1 MKKLRESKIY
11 IPTNTREHKKM
22 FKAKKNWIVSG
33 LFVVSSIAV
42 GIGLPNTTVAH
53 AADLS
58 GAQQEQSTTDSS
70 KITESQNANQL
81 TLPAATSQASSA
93 NQDTSISKTKT
104 TTVNSVSVSAQSSD
118 TNDISATSSANSAA
132 NTATNTASNAV
143 SSANSAIAAD
153 PTAHPVVASN
163 AGVIASAANNQGAIS
178 DDKNQSSAS
187 QASDTF
193 EVQGNI
199 SGSSITTS
207 DWQSKGF
214 NISVVTPNNATVDP
228 VEIKIGSDGIATAT
242 LSDGRTVQFTLDIV
256 NNDPSVKDLLTK
268 VARDQLLV
276 NAKQATIDNDNDEV
290 ATLTQ
295 AVNDSKKAIS
305 DLNNAIADNLQ
316 SFANSTSQLSIG
328 TSKLPDGSTVYTF
341 NPNNN
346 IGGIAIKDAKTTVT
360 AKGSDDS
367 DSAGVMT
374 KIIAD
379 IRQGNWAQAAKD
391 AITRKHGL
399 IGDSSYQ
406 NALDLLIGGTT
417 DDSGG
422 DGYGLFGN
430 LGKSGTWTASKAS
443 GLSKTVQDYVET
455 LNNYQ
460 SQLTAQQNILATD
473 QAALTTLT
481 STLQSDKTT
490 LTNAQAAILKQI
502 TGPSGIATVNLGN
515 DSDTAKQWTSQAVT
529 ALQSMLTSVAKNA
542 TDLANGPTY
551 SQSSSLLNALLGTTT
566 GNYAQAINILP
577 NLIIKFG
584 NTSLI
589 GKALTQALTLAQQY
603 QSGAVSN
610 AVTASGKKVE
620 SDSFYGQVPGFD
632 LDLTSLTNK
641 TNTLIN
647 LLSNPGKYLSYDFFA
662 ELSQLSDTTY
672 ATTAQI
678 TVDPS
683 VLVQR
688 AIATAVQEEV
698 AAVTD
703 ISSQINN
710 YVTTTIP
717 NYIAGIVMLWQASG
731 SSSGKISDHA
741 NTISSDLQALINY
754 ASYKIYDS
762 TATLAQTVASQ
773 QLALA
778 QQFITNAGGT
788 SQIVVDSD
796 LGTSQVVIH
805 DQDKIG
811 KALIQVQMVTDMLNE
826 VAAAQYTTIN
836 TANEKASKALTQ
848 LKSYYH
854 VSDSDLKGDD
864 TTDKKLASILYKMRI
879 FYGDV
884 TAVSILHPID
894 SATAALNFVNGN
906 VNTTFGAYAQI
917 LNSATQSATQSI
929 TDQVSKFFSTT
940 DADGLVKKFNDID
953 QGLIDGFDAIQA
965 TNATVTPSVMTA
977 VSVTAQKPDVSSV
990 PTGTFVSDKYTMG
1003 ATGAVV
1009 GQADTLVAYQAI
1021 DKTLLQ
1027 KDIDAVNDSQYADEF
1042 TKEVS
1047 NATSIVNNS
1056 SASQADIDNQV
1067 AILEGLTH
1075 SGTTTTIDSV
1085 HYVGAGNQT
1094 PADNVQNVS
1103 WDVTTKIIDNTTEY
1117 KLNSGAQTVSTPIID
1132 GYYAD
1137 HSSISFTDSAPQD
1150 QTKTVTYNVAYNG
1163 STDQSNS
1170 TDNSQSIVDS
1180 TSSEESRSI
1189 SNSSTMS
1196 TSDSVATSNS
1206 VSNSES
1212 LTSTSNQ
1219 GESQSLS
1226 TISSLSDSASWTNS
1240 QSTQNSTSLSNSYQ
1254 SSSDGATSLE
1264 NSLSDSASQTNVND
1278 KSASNADSQLESES
1292 LFESTSSSIADS
1304 VSQSESTIQS
1314 QSTID
1319 VKSLS
1324 ESVSAL
1330 SSTSAKNNDSISNS
1344 VSTVASNSGS
1354 QHGSTGDSQS
1364 IANLNSASN
1373 SSITSQS
1380 ISNYHSDS
1388 VKNSQFAS
1396 ESESIAISESK
1407 SMQLINSESAS
1418 IVTSTSSSS
1427 SLNTS
1432 TSMSQDISNS
1442 QSTLKSDSIAK
1453 SDSTSKSES
1462 ISNSDSTSKSDSI
1475 SNSDSTSKSD
1485 SISNSDSTSKSDSI
1499 SNSDSTSK
1507 SESISNSDSTSKS
1520 ESISNSESTSKSES
1534 ISNSDSTSKSES
1546 ISNSDSTSKS
1556 ESISNSDSTSKSDS

>member
-1 MKKLRESKIY
+1 
-11 IPTNTREHKKM
+11 M

-42 GIGLPNTTVAH
+42 GLGLPNTTVAH

-58 GAQQEQSTTDSS
+58 GAQQAQSTTDSS
-70 KITESQNANQL
+70 KVTESQSANQV
-81 TLPAATSQASSA
+81 TLPAATSQALSA
-93 NQDTSISKTKT
+93 NQDTSINNTKT

-118 TNDISATSSANSAA
+118 TNDISATSSAHSAA

-163 AGVIASAANNQGAIS
+163 AGVVASAANNQGAIS

-228 VEIKIGSDGIATAT
+228 VEIKIGSDGITTAT
-242 LSDGRTVQFTLDIV
+242 FSDGRTVQFTLDIV

-295 AVNDSKKAIS
+295 AVNDSKQAIS

-316 SFANSTSQLSIG
+316 SFANSTSKLSIA
-328 TSKLPDGSTVYTF
+328 TSKLPDASTVYTF

-346 IGGIAIKDAKTTVT
+346 IGGIAIKDATTTVT

-391 AITRKHGL
+391 AITRKHSF

-406 NALDLLIGGTT
+406 NALDLLIGGITN
-417 DDSGG
+417 DDGA

-443 GLSKTVQDYVET
+443 GLSKTVQDYVDT

-460 SQLTAQQNILATD
+460 SQLTAQQNILTND
-473 QAALTTLT
+473 QAALSTLT
-481 STLQSDKTT
+481 SALQSDKTA
-490 LTNAQAAILKQI
+490 LTNAQVAILKQI

-515 DSDTAKQWTSQAVT
+515 DTDTAKQWTSEAVT
-529 ALQSMLTSVAKNA
+529 ALQSMLTSVSKNA
-542 TDLANGPTY
+542 TDLAKGPTY

-577 NLIIKFG
+577 NLITKFG
-584 NTSLI
+584 STSLI

-603 QSGAVSN
+603 QSGSVSSS
-610 AVTASGKKVE
+610 VTASGKKVE

-632 LDLTSLTNK
+632 LDLTNLTNK
-641 TNTLIN
+641 TNVLIN
-647 LLSNPGKYLSYDFFA
+647 LLSDPGKYLSYDFFV

-672 ATTAQI
+672 ATTAPI
-678 TVDPS
+678 NVDPS

-698 AAVTD
+698 VAVTD

-717 NYIAGIVMLWQASG
+717 KYIAGIVMLWQASG

-788 SQIVVDSD
+788 SQIVMDSD

-811 KALIQVQMVTDMLNE
+811 NALIQVQMVTDMLNE

-836 TANEKASKALTQ
+836 TASEKANKALTQ

-864 TTDKKLASILYKMRI
+864 TADKKLASILYKMRI
-879 FYGDV
+879 FYGDI
-884 TAVSILHPID
+884 TAASILHPID

-965 TNATVTPSVMTA
+965 TNATVTPSVMAA

-990 PTGTFVSDKYTMG
+990 PTGTFVSDKYTVG
-1003 ATGAVV
+1003 ATGTVV

-1170 TDNSQSIVDS
+1170 TVNSQSIVDS

-1189 SNSSTMS
+1189 SNSSAMS

-1212 LTSTSNQ
+1212 MTSTSNQ

-1226 TISSLSDSASWTNS
+1226 TISSLSDSVSWTNS
-1240 QSTQNSTSLSNSYQ
+1240 QSIQNSTSLSNSYQ
-1254 SSSDGATSLE
+1254 SSSDDATSLE

-1314 QSTID
+1314 QSTTD

-1354 QHGSTGDSQS
+1354 QHGSIGDSQS

-1373 SSITSQS
+1373 SSIASQS
-1380 ISNYHSDS
+1380 ISNYHSGS
-1388 VKNSQFAS
+1388 VKILNLLVSPNQSPFLN
-1396 ESESIAISESK
+1396 
-1407 SMQLINSESAS
+1407 QNQC
-1418 IVTSTSSSS
+1418 S
-1427 SLNTS
+1427 SLTQ
-1432 TSMSQDISNS
+1432 SQHQLLHQRLLVLHRIR
-1442 QSTLKSDSIAK
+1442 QQVCPRIFLIARAH
-1453 SDSTSKSES
+1453 
-1462 ISNSDSTSKSDSI
+1462 
-1475 SNSDSTSKSD
+1475 
-1485 SISNSDSTSKSDSI
+1485 
-1499 SNSDSTSK
+1499 
-1507 SESISNSDSTSKS
+1507 
-1520 ESISNSESTSKSES
+1520 
-1534 ISNSDSTSKSES
+1534 
-1546 ISNSDSTSKS
+1546 
-1556 ESISNSDSTSKSDS
+1556 

>member
-58 GAQQEQSTTDSS
+58 GAQQAQSTTDSS
-70 KITESQNANQL
+70 KVTESQSANQV

-93 NQDTSISKTKT
+93 NQDTSLNNTKT
-104 TTVNSVSVSAQSSD
+104 TTVNSVSVSTQSSD

-163 AGVIASAANNQGAIS
+163 AGVVASAANNQGAIS

-242 LSDGRTVQFTLDIV
+242 FSDGRTVQFTLDIV

-295 AVNDSKKAIS
+295 AVNDSKQAIS

-316 SFANSTSQLSIG
+316 SFANSTSKLSIG
-328 TSKLPDGSTVYTF
+328 TSKLPDASTVYTF

-346 IGGIAIKDAKTTVT
+346 IGGIAIKDATTTVT

-391 AITRKHGL
+391 AITRKHSF

-417 DDSGG
+417 NDDGA

-443 GLSKTVQDYVET
+443 GLSKTVQDYVDT

-460 SQLTAQQNILATD
+460 SQLTAQQNILTND
-473 QAALTTLT
+473 QAALSTLT
-481 STLQSDKTT
+481 SALQSDKTA
-490 LTNAQAAILKQI
+490 LTNAQVAILKQI

-515 DSDTAKQWTSQAVT
+515 DTDTAKQWTSEAVT
-529 ALQSMLTSVAKNA
+529 ALQSMLTSVSKNA
-542 TDLANGPTY
+542 TDLAKGPTY

-577 NLIIKFG
+577 NLITKFG
-584 NTSLI
+584 STSLI

-603 QSGAVSN
+603 QSGSVSSS
-610 AVTASGKKVE
+610 VTASGKKVE

-632 LDLTSLTNK
+632 LDLTNLTNK
-641 TNTLIN
+641 TNVLIN
-647 LLSNPGKYLSYDFFA
+647 LLSDPGKYLSYDFFV

-672 ATTAQI
+672 ATTAPI
-678 TVDPS
+678 NVDPS

-710 YVTTTIP
+710 YVITTIP

-788 SQIVVDSD
+788 SQIVMDSD

-811 KALIQVQMVTDMLNE
+811 NALIQVQMVTDMLNE

-836 TANEKASKALTQ
+836 TASEKANKALTQ

-864 TTDKKLASILYKMRI
+864 TADKKLASILYKMRI
-879 FYGDV
+879 FYGDI
-884 TAVSILHPID
+884 TAASILHPID

-965 TNATVTPSVMTA
+965 TNATVTPSVMAA

-990 PTGTFVSDKYTMG
+990 PTGTFVSDKYTVG
-1003 ATGAVV
+1003 ATGTVV

-1047 NATSIVNNS
+1047 NATSIINNS

-1170 TDNSQSIVDS
+1170 TVNSQSIVDS

-1212 LTSTSNQ
+1212 MTSTSNQ

-1240 QSTQNSTSLSNSYQ
+1240 QSIQNSTSLSNSYQ
-1254 SSSDGATSLE
+1254 SSSDDATSLE

-1314 QSTID
+1314 QSTTD

-1453 SDSTSKSES
+1453 SES
-1462 ISNSDSTSKSDSI
+1462 ISNSDSTSQSNSVSDSR
-1475 SNSDSTSKSD
+1475 STSTSVSLADSTSQSNSVSD
-1485 SISNSDSTSKSDSI
+1485 SR
-1499 SNSDSTSK
+1499 
-1507 SESISNSDSTSKS
+1507 SEIGRAHV
-1520 ESISNSESTSKSES
+1520 
-1534 ISNSDSTSKSES
+1534 
-1546 ISNSDSTSKS
+1546 
-1556 ESISNSDSTSKSDS
+1556 